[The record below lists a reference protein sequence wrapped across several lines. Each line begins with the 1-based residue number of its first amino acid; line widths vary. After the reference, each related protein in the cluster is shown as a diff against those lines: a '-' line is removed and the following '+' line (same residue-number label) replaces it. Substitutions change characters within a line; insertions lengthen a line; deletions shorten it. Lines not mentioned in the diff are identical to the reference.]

1 MSHMKNL
8 RQEIV
13 ESIAMGLNDEQIARI
28 TGLPTMAVTI
38 LVEQIE
44 REQMAEDLA
53 QGYAEY
59 YGA

>member
-1 MSHMKNL
+1 MSYMKNL
-8 RQEIV
+8 RQELV

-38 LVEQIE
+38 LVNQIE
-44 REQMAEDLA
+44 QEQMAEDLA